1 MNHRSIK
8 TSRRYVATSET
19 AQLAIARSLYGSNF
33 NLSKIDAHGGMKSD
47 VKLSIPSK
55 AIVNSLMNHS
65 DPEVRYRCLLAYD
78 MWKLNKTLEIDIFLK
93 ADLKFDDVK
102 PFGE

>member
-1 MNHRSIK
+1 
-8 TSRRYVATSET
+8 
-19 AQLAIARSLYGSNF
+19 
-33 NLSKIDAHGGMKSD
+33 
-47 VKLSIPSK
+47 
-55 AIVNSLMNHS
+55 MNHS

-78 MWKLNKTLEIDIFLK
+78 MWKLNKTLEIDKFLK